1 MGERRIYEF
10 QYLDFRF
17 TLRRATKSGKK
28 IEKTNRE
35 AWMDYVRKH
44 NVPEAA
50 MMSRGKSGTMFGNL
64 NAVIIEGAG
73 ESDGYYVFSDDEEFC
88 LKFESGES

>member
-17 TLRRATKSGKK
+17 NLRRATKSGKK
-28 IEKTNRE
+28 IEKKDKE
-35 AWMDYVRKH
+35 AWMGYVKEH

-50 MMSRGKSGTMFGNL
+50 IMSRGKTGTMFGNL
-64 NAVIIEGAG
+64 DAVIIKGAG

-88 LKFESGES
+88 LKFEPGDS